1 MNIWGLRF
9 FQSVKGFTDRF
20 PSLLKSPRDI
30 GPFPVPLK
38 SSLNLFR
45 YKTLF
50 YRKETL
56 F

>member
-9 FQSVKGFTDRF
+9 FQSVEGFTDRF
-20 PSLLKSPRDI
+20 QNLLKSPQDI
-30 GPFPVPLK
+30 GPFLVPLK
-38 SSLNLFR
+38 SSLSLFR

-50 YRKETL
+50 